1 MKKHL
6 TTYGHASV
14 NLKTQREFIM
24 ENFFKMKELG
34 TNIRTEFLAG
44 MTTFL
49 TMSYIIV
56 VNPAI
61 LSAAGVPFDQVFI
74 ATIASAVIGTLIM
87 ALFGNYPIAIA
98 PGMGMNAYFV
108 SVVATQGVSYQ
119 AVFGAVFVSGIIF
132 LLLTFTKFRQVLIES
147 IPDSLK
153 YGVTAGIGL
162 FIAFLGLKM
171 AGLVVPN
178 EETLVSFGDLSIPE
192 TQLAVFGIVI
202 TLILVA
208 RNVKGALFI
217 GMAITA
223 ITGYIFNLLT
233 IDGFISAP
241 PAPIFFDLDI
251 GGVVQH
257 GLYGV
262 IFAFLL
268 VTIFDTTGTMIGVAE
283 QAGLMK
289 NGKFPR
295 ARAALTADAIATT
308 VGSTLGST
316 PSSAYVESSSGVAV
330 GGRTGFTTLVVALL
344 FLVSL
349 LFSPLVAAISSLSA
363 VTAPAL
369 IIVGS
374 YMLFGLSNIK
384 WNEFDEAFPTFIV
397 VLMMPLTS
405 SIATGIAVG
414 FITYPLLKLVT
425 GKGKEVHPMLYIFGV
440 IFIIQMI
447 FFPAH

>member
-1 MKKHL
+1 MK
-6 TTYGHASV
+6 
-14 NLKTQREFIM
+14 
-24 ENFFKMKELG
+24 NFFNLAALG
-34 TNIRTEFLAG
+34 TNVRTEVLAG
-44 MTTFL
+44 ITTFL

-74 ATIASAVIGTLIM
+74 ATIASAAIGTFIM
-87 ALFGNYPIAIA
+87 ALWGNHPIAIA

-108 SVVATQGVSYQ
+108 SVVASQGVAYQ
-119 AVFGAVFVSGIIF
+119 AVFGAVFISGIIF

-171 AGLVVPN
+171 AGLVVAN
-178 EETLVSFGDLSIPE
+178 EETLVAFGDVKDPQTI
-192 TQLAVFGIVI
+192 LAIFGILL
-202 TLILVA
+202 TLVLVV
-208 RNVKGALFI
+208 RKVHGALFI
-217 GMAITA
+217 GMAATA
-223 ITGYIFNLLT
+223 IVGFALNFLQ
-233 IDGFISAP
+233 IDGIVSAP
-241 PAPIFFDLDI
+241 PAPVFFDLDFA
-251 GGVVQH
+251 GVVTH

-289 NGKFPR
+289 DGKFPR
-295 ARAALTADAIATT
+295 ARQALAADAIATT
-308 VGSTLGST
+308 VGATLGST

-330 GGRTGFTTLVVALL
+330 GGRTGLTTLVVAIL
-344 FLVSL
+344 FVISL
-349 LFSPLVAAISSLSA
+349 FFSPLVGAISSLSA

-374 YMLFGLSNIK
+374 YMLFGLANIK
-384 WNEFDEAFPTFIV
+384 WNEFDEAFPTFAV

-414 FITYPLLKLVT
+414 FITYPFLKLVA
-425 GKGKEVHPMLYIFGV
+425 GKGKEVHPMLYIFGL